1 MKKRFLAFTFC
12 ILVVSGGF
20 AQTKQESIKQLF
32 HLMKTDSITEKM
44 FTSILS
50 PMMNQ
55 MQLKDSVSQA
65 NFKEKMNSMMQI
77 MKNIS
82 KRMLNEDMLILYDKY
97 FTQEEINDF
106 IYFYKTPS
114 GQKLINSTPEIT
126 KEMMTI
132 MMQKY
137 MPEIKNAMMGKIE
150 EKK

>member
-1 MKKRFLAFTFC
+1 
-12 ILVVSGGF
+12 
-20 AQTKQESIKQLF
+20 
-32 HLMKTDSITEKM
+32 
-44 FTSILS
+44 
-50 PMMNQ
+50 
-55 MQLKDSVSQA
+55 
-65 NFKEKMNSMMQI
+65 MQI

-82 KRMLNEDMLILYDKY
+82 TRMLNEDMLILYDKY

-106 IYFYKTPS
+106 IHFYKTPS
-114 GQKLINSTPEIT
+114 GQKYINSTPEIT

>member
-1 MKKRFLAFTFC
+1 MKKGFLVIAIC
-12 ILVVSGGF
+12 ILVISNGF

-50 PMMNQ
+50 PMINQ

-65 NFKEKMNSMMQI
+65 NFKEKMNTMMQI

-82 KRMLNEDMLILYDKY
+82 TKMLNEDMIILYDKY
-97 FTQEEINDF
+97 FTQDEIFDF
-106 IYFYKTPS
+106 INFYKTPS
-114 GQKLINSTPEIT
+114 GQKLINSTPEMT
-126 KEMMTI
+126 KEIMNI

-137 MPEIKNAMMGKIE
+137 MPEIKKAMMVKIE

>member
-1 MKKRFLAFTFC
+1 
-12 ILVVSGGF
+12 
-20 AQTKQESIKQLF
+20 
-32 HLMKTDSITEKM
+32 
-44 FTSILS
+44 
-50 PMMNQ
+50 
-55 MQLKDSVSQA
+55 
-65 NFKEKMNSMMQI
+65 MMQI

-114 GQKLINSTPEIT
+114 GQKYINSTPEIT

>member
-1 MKKRFLAFTFC
+1 MKKGFLAFAFC
-12 ILVVSGGF
+12 LLVVSGSF

-32 HLMKTDSITEKM
+32 HIMKTDSITEQM

-65 NFKEKMNSMMQI
+65 HLKEKMNSMMQI
-77 MKNIS
+77 MKSIS
-82 KRMLNEDMLILYDKY
+82 TKMLNEDMLILYDKY
-97 FTQEEINDF
+97 FTQEDITDF
-106 IYFYKTPS
+106 ISFYKTTS
-114 GQKLINSTPEIT
+114 GQKMINATPEMT
-126 KEMMTI
+126 KEIMAI

-137 MPEIKNAMMGKIE
+137 MPEIKKAMMEKIE

>member
-1 MKKRFLAFTFC
+1 MKKGFLAFAFC
-12 ILVVSGGF
+12 LLIVSGSF

-32 HLMKTDSITEKM
+32 HIMKTDSITEQM

-50 PMMNQ
+50 PMINQ
-55 MQLKDSVSQA
+55 TQLKDSVSQA
-65 NFKEKMNSMMQI
+65 HFKEKMNSMMQI

-82 KRMLNEDMLILYDKY
+82 KRMLNEDMLILHDKY

-114 GQKLINSTPEIT
+114 GQKYINSTPEIT